1 MREIVGKMTPGP
13 WEFGR
18 EFGIHTKTRRPD
30 QCGCPDNHHGYQAFC
45 VIENDSG
52 VYPPCV
58 PDGEGIVLLR
68 NCAPEICDLVE
79 AIEACGIGVLEKGG
93 VYIDEEKWD
102 AARHCLAA
110 LKAKLGE

>member
-1 MREIVGKMTPGP
+1 MSGGERLREIVGKMTAGP

-58 PDGEGIVLLR
+58 TDGEGIVTLR
-68 NCAPEICDLVE
+68 NCADELL
-79 AIEACGIGVLEKGG
+79 AIVDCLRHALELGHLGEGG
-93 VYIDEEKWD
+93 WAEQ
-102 AARHCLAA
+102 A
-110 LKAKLGE
+110 LRALDAKLERGG